1 VGKFSAPLL
10 PGFLSW
16 KLPCMIWVLRVKQMG
31 LRKEFACFS
40 ILLLLL
46 LLLQTST
53 SSSAANGSARYGA
66 FKTGSPSKLADDI
79 KSNGHFGGGDHH
91 KDEDGDHDHDHAVF
105 GDEKRKV
112 YTGPNP
118 LHNR

>member
-1 VGKFSAPLL
+1 MISVKRKNQ
-10 PGFLSW
+10 
-16 KLPCMIWVLRVKQMG
+16 KL
-31 LRKEFACFS
+31 CFV

-46 LLLQTST
+46 LILLLLLSNIAPCEAASLTGNKARFDRFKGGSFK
-53 SSSAANGSARYGA
+53 SSSSRFHEGNNAN
-66 FKTGSPSKLADDI
+66 K
-79 KSNGHFGGGDHH
+79 NGDQ
-91 KDEDGDHDHDHAVF
+91 VF

>member
-1 VGKFSAPLL
+1 MISVKRKNQ
-10 PGFLSW
+10 
-16 KLPCMIWVLRVKQMG
+16 KL
-31 LRKEFACFS
+31 CFV

-46 LLLQTST
+46 SNIAPCEAAALTGNNKAIFDRFKGGSFK
-53 SSSAANGSARYGA
+53 SSSSRFHEGNNAN
-66 FKTGSPSKLADDI
+66 K
-79 KSNGHFGGGDHH
+79 NGDQ
-91 KDEDGDHDHDHAVF
+91 VF

>member
-1 VGKFSAPLL
+1 
-10 PGFLSW
+10 
-16 KLPCMIWVLRVKQMG
+16 MIWVLTVKLIMG

-46 LLLQTST
+46 LLLQTT
-53 SSSAANGSARYGA
+53 SSSADGSARYGT
-66 FKTGSPSKLADDI
+66 FKTGSSSSKLTSDV
-79 KSNGHFGGGDHH
+79 KSNGSFGGDDDH
-91 KDEDGDHDHDHAVF
+91 KDDHAVF